1 MAWIRLALLSVI
13 TLGAALYLLFQFG
26 NVRIR
31 ELETQVDNLEKEK
44 TRLVEYARR
53 LSESR
58 RVAQLAV
65 VSQAPASDGGTST
78 TLRWQE
84 IGDGAVLGQP
94 VTCTIRGMQVYVEA
108 LVLKFEPAHVG
119 EGDAQRGVSLALFR
133 RIFGDGQPASS
144 GVLLDATARPPMVA
158 DSAVSAFRGRLWGL
172 FWDFVDDP
180 HLAQQYG
187 VRVAQ
192 VEAPSAP
199 VRPGQTW
206 QVTLDAAG
214 GLNLVKLS
222 EQRPVTP

>member
-1 MAWIRLALLSVI
+1 MAWIRLAVLSVI
-13 TLGAALYLLFQFG
+13 TLSGALFLLFQFG

-31 ELETQVDNLEKEK
+31 ELEAQVDNLEKEK

-65 VSQAPASDGGTST
+65 ISQTPAGDGVTST

-108 LVLKFEPAHVG
+108 LVLKFEPSHVG
-119 EGDAQRGVSLALFR
+119 EGDAQRGASLALFR
-133 RIFGDGQPASS
+133 RLFGEAQPASS
-144 GVLLDATARPPMVA
+144 GVLLDATARPPTVA
-158 DSAVSAFRGRLWGL
+158 NAEVSAFRERLWSL

-180 HLAQQYG
+180 LLAQQYG

-206 QVTLDAAG
+206 QVTLDALG
-214 GLNLVKLS
+214 GLNLIKLS